1 MSGDLDGAVEK
12 RNEDLQVGDVVLLW
26 CGAKRI
32 TRIEPYDGPLK
43 DIVFALAEYT
53 PGAKEPHGAFSLER
67 GGFTEVVG

>member
-1 MSGDLDGAVEK
+1 MNSLDGAIET
-12 RNEDLQVGDVVLLW
+12 RNEDLRVGDVVLLW

-32 TRIEPYDGPLK
+32 TRIEPYIGPLQ

-53 PGAKEPHGAFSLER
+53 PGAQLPHGAFSLER